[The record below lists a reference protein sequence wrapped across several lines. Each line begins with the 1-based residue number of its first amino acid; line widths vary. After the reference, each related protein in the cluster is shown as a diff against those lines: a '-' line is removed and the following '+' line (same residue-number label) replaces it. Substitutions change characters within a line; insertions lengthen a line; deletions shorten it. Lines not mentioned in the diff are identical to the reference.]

1 MSYCGITATIFIMKS
16 YLDENIIEGEPL
28 PRPASKPVSA
38 SAPRTYR
45 VRPRSAKSLAWIIPL
60 VLIVAF
66 GCVFAVRYAINYS
79 VAQVKADVLSAEKIE
94 LKEGAKKAHPVD
106 LASPLREKTVE
117 NVLAGESIPA
127 YTYDDCWSLDVSKP
141 SGVTLADLQLVS
153 KGAFVGIEDAF
164 LKAEQDYGVNCLFVM
179 GIASLES
186 ANGTICYRPNNMFG
200 FGGRSFS
207 SKSEC
212 VDVVSRALAYN
223 YLSPGGSLYN
233 GTRVTDVNKR
243 YAASSTWDEKV
254 CRNMARYYSVIA
266 PNHNAQL
273 EKLK

>member
-1 MSYCGITATIFIMKS
+1 VLFVAC
-16 YLDENIIEGEPL
+16 
-28 PRPASKPVSA
+28 AS
-38 SAPRTYR
+38 
-45 VRPRSAKSLAWIIPL
+45 
-60 VLIVAF
+60 
-66 GCVFAVRYAINYS
+66 VFAVFFAMNYG
-79 VAQVKADVLSAEKIE
+79 AEQVKSDVLAAERAE
-94 LKEGAKKAHPVD
+94 LKAGAKQARPVE
-106 LASPLREKTVE
+106 LADPLREKTVDK
-117 NVLAGESIPA
+117 VLEGESIPA

-212 VDVVSRALAYN
+212 VDVVARALAYN

-233 GTRVTDVNKR
+233 GTRITDVNKR

-254 CRNMARYYSVIA
+254 CRNMAGYYSIIA
-266 PNHNAQL
+266 PNHNARL
-273 EKLK
+273 EELK